1 MLASEAHKFIWD
13 KVIEKMKELG
23 DDFDIDELFLVKREA
38 VMSLGEEGLIL
49 LDNMSELIGR
59 RHSCVLCLVFRCQMA
74 RLSSK
79 PMCPLRTCDEKLG
92 SLYYRV
98 YKDRDIKAAVK
109 IRDVVFSDKEDNEL

>member
-38 VMSLGEEGLIL
+38 VMSLGEEGLISQ
-49 LDNMSELIGR
+49 DNASELLR

-98 YKDRDIKAAVK
+98 YKDRDIKAAEK
-109 IRDVVFSDKEDNEL
+109 IRDVVFSDKEDIEL